1 MKLTDRELY
10 LNQSAVTPLGKTQVT
25 SVDIT
30 FITYTKEQVLDRIDR
45 FVDVFT
51 MNSEFLGLTDV
62 KHWLTDYD
70 VTKGEQ

>member
-1 MKLTDRELY
+1 VEKELF
-10 LNQSAVTPLGKTQVT
+10 LNQSAVNPLGNTQVT

-30 FITYTKEQVLDRIDR
+30 FFMYKKEQVLDRIDR

-51 MNSEFLGLTDV
+51 TNSESLGLTDM

-70 VTKGEQ
+70 VTKGEK

>member
-1 MKLTDRELY
+1 MEKELF
-10 LNQSAVTPLGKTQVT
+10 LNQSAVNPLGTTQVT

-70 VTKGEQ
+70 VTKGEK